1 MSEISLKKLYLI
13 VFTTGAIV
21 MILELIGSRILAPTL
36 GTSIFVW
43 TSLIGIILG
52 AMSLGYYF
60 GGKLADKNPNLRVFS
75 TIIFV
80 AGISVFLIII
90 TKNPILTL
98 SAFWGIKGGSIL
110 ASITLFV
117 IPAML
122 LGSVSPYAVRLAIKN
137 VESSGNTVGNL
148 YAVSTG
154 GSILGTFLAGFY
166 LIPTFGS
173 VNILYGLAIM
183 LFLTSLFAYGKK
195 SEMLKT
201 AITLLFLLV
210 VSISS
215 NAAYKDD
222 FLVDEDSAYNHI
234 RVYDKEKKDGR
245 MIRIMSVENFFDSGM
260 FLDSDELV
268 FEYSEYFRLDD
279 VFNSNIKSVVMFG
292 GAAHSIPKDFVKRN
306 KVGRIDVVEIDPRT
320 TKIAREYFR
329 LRESEKTGRINV
341 YHQDA
346 RVFLNDAEKTRTNK
360 YNAVYNDA
368 FSSMCS
374 IPFHLTTKEA
384 VEKVYN
390 ILDDDGI
397 YIINVI
403 SAISGD
409 KSKFFRA
416 EYKTI
421 KQKFQNVYVFPVL
434 AHNDETLAENVQNIV
449 IIATKQEVDVESFL
463 KNHTEERTN
472 ELLSHRWKYNIQTD
486 NVKTLTDDFAPVDFY
501 ALKHCLPD

>member
-1 MSEISLKKLYLI
+1 MSKISPRKLYLI

-21 MILELIGSRILAPTL
+21 MVLELIGSRILAPTL

-52 AMSLGYYF
+52 AMSLGYYL
-60 GGKLADKNPNLRVFS
+60 GGKLADKNPSLRVFS

-98 SAFWGIKGGSIL
+98 SAFWGIKGGSIF

-122 LGSVSPYAVRLAIKN
+122 LGSVSPYAVRLAMKN

-154 GSILGTFLAGFY
+154 GSIMGTFLAGFY

-173 VNILYGLAIM
+173 TNILYGLAIM
-183 LFLTSLFAYGKK
+183 LFLASLFVYGKK
-195 SEMLKT
+195 SEILKT
-201 AITLLFLLV
+201 AITLLFFLG

-215 NAAYKDD
+215 NAAHKDN

-234 RVYDKEKKDGR
+234 RVYDRENKDGQ
-245 MIRIMSVENFFDSGM
+245 MIRVMSVENFFDSGM

-268 FEYSEYFRLDD
+268 FKYSEYFRLDN
-279 VFNSNIKSVVMFG
+279 VFGKNIKKAAIFG
-292 GAAHSIPKDFVKRN
+292 GAAYSIPKDFVKRN
-306 KVGRIDVVEIDPRT
+306 EEGEIDVVEIDPRT
-320 TKIAREYFR
+320 TEIAREYFR
-329 LRESEKTGRINV
+329 LGESERTGRINI

-346 RVFLNDAEKTRTNK
+346 RIFLNDAEKTKTNK
-360 YNAVYNDA
+360 YDAVYNDA

-374 IPFHLTTKEA
+374 TPFHLTTEEA
-384 VEKVYN
+384 IEKTYN

-397 YIINVI
+397 YIINLI
-403 SAISGD
+403 SAISGS
-409 KSKFFRA
+409 KSEFFRA

-434 AHNDETLAENVQNIV
+434 AQNETSAENVQNIV
-449 IIATKQEVDVESFL
+449 IIATKQEVDIENFL
-463 KNHTEERTN
+463 KNHTEEKTN
-472 ELLSHRWKYNIQTD
+472 ELLSHLWKYDIQTD
-486 NVKTLTDDFAPVDFY
+486 DVKTLTDDFAPVSFY
-501 ALKHCLPD
+501 ALKLCLSD